1 MEKLLMRWQ
10 TVAGWV
16 PWALVVA
23 VMSSTTPARA
33 QIVNSPAGVVV
44 DAQGVL
50 HKQVVADPDGRLTRE
65 RIAAARA
72 ALEPDVAA
80 VSALRKVSLNRLE
93 KAIRDRQGAPTD
105 VMRHL
110 AGLQRVRYIFFF
122 PETKDIVLA
131 GPAQGWMTDL
141 TGRVVGITN
150 GRPTLQLQ
158 DLVVALRAFPPGG
171 KETPVIGC
179 SIDPTAEGLAA
190 MQDFL
195 KSVGIHATPD
205 QTQSIA
211 DGLQNSLGNQNVSVD
226 GVSPET
232 HFAQVMVEADYR
244 MKLIGIGLE
253 QAPVRLVSFVDRA
266 DPSQV
271 SRNALQRWFFTPDY
285 NCVRVSD
292 DGLAMELVGNGVKL
306 VGADEMVTGDGM
318 RKTAARGNRASRAFV
333 TEFTTK
339 YSDLAD
345 RSPVFAELR
354 NLIDLSVAAA
364 YLQQEDYYTKAGW
377 DLGILAKEETFAV
390 ETYQAPKQ
398 VATAVAAKW
407 KGGQLMTPVGGGVHI
422 EPTQAFQNLLTDEKG
437 KVDELRKQITLKL
450 AEGQWWWD

>member
-1 MEKLLMRWQ
+1 
-10 TVAGWV
+10 
-16 PWALVVA
+16 
-23 VMSSTTPARA
+23 
-33 QIVNSPAGVVV
+33 
-44 DAQGVL
+44 
-50 HKQVVADPDGRLTRE
+50 
-65 RIAAARA
+65 
-72 ALEPDVAA
+72 
-80 VSALRKVSLNRLE
+80 
-93 KAIRDRQGAPTD
+93 
-105 VMRHL
+105 
-110 AGLQRVRYIFFF
+110 
-122 PETKDIVLA
+122 
-131 GPAQGWMTDL
+131 
-141 TGRVVGITN
+141 
-150 GRPTLQLQ
+150 
-158 DLVVALRAFPPGG
+158 
-171 KETPVIGC
+171 
-179 SIDPTAEGLAA
+179 
-190 MQDFL
+190 
-195 KSVGIHATPD
+195 
-205 QTQSIA
+205 
-211 DGLQNSLGNQNVSVD
+211 LQNSLGNQNVSVD

-354 NLIDLSVAAA
+354 NLIDLAVAAA

-390 ETYQAPKQ
+390 QTYQAPKQ